1 MRLLYRAAIHAA
13 MLFLLSCAGGPPR
26 PNVILIIVDTLRAD
40 HLGCYGYRRN
50 TSPSIDSLAQAGTRW
65 SSVTAQ
71 ANWTLP
77 ATASIF
83 TGLTVRSH
91 GVMMTSTGATYG
103 FDPETPTI
111 ATILESHGYSTGGF
125 VNVYLLS
132 EHLGFHRGFESYH
145 SNSMGHG
152 MAGETVDRFL
162 QWRRSDD
169 SSAPFLAVIHLY
181 DVHDPYDPPRQ
192 FDTLYTENGACGL
205 TNWTRTPG
213 DAAANPEEKPHLMGL
228 YDGEIRWVDSQL
240 SRVFSWLRESGQA
253 DSTLVI
259 VTADHGEAFLEREG
273 RPGIL
278 HRSLYQEVIHV
289 PLIISGPGI
298 EAARVDSTPAGQYDI
313 LPTVLACLELERRS
327 DFDGRNLLASD
338 AQAARAIPT
347 TRLRASRAAHTRGHR
362 KVIWFARTDST
373 VMYDLEE
380 DPLEREP
387 LAAPARLEE
396 ELMDF
401 WATPCD
407 WDPVR
412 VSDRELQSA
421 LRDLGYI

>member
-1 MRLLYRAAIHAA
+1 MRLLYRAAISAA
-13 MLFLLSCAGGPPR
+13 LLFLLACAEGPPR

-50 TSPSIDSLAQAGTRW
+50 TSPSIDSLAEAGTRW
-65 SSVTAQ
+65 TRVTAQ

-83 TGLTVRSH
+83 SGLTVRSH

-103 FDPETPTI
+103 FDPKTPTI
-111 ATILESHGYSTGGF
+111 ATILESRGYSTGGF

-132 EHLGFHRGFESYH
+132 ERLGFHRGFECYH
-145 SNSMGHG
+145 ANSMGHG
-152 MAGETVDRFL
+152 RAGDTVDRFL

-181 DVHDPYDPPRQ
+181 DVHDPYDPPQ
-192 FDTLYTENGACGL
+192 QYDTLYTESGACGL

-213 DAAANPEEKPHLMGL
+213 DAAANPDEKPHLMGL

-240 SRVFSWLRESGQA
+240 SRIFAWLRESGKA

-298 EAARVDSTPAGQYDI
+298 DSATVDSAPAGQYDI
-313 LPTVLACLELERRS
+313 LPTVLGCLEMEQQG
-327 DFDGRNLLASD
+327 DFDGRDLLA
-338 AQAARAIPT
+338 RGERERRVIPT
-347 TRLRASRAAHTRGHR
+347 TRLRASRAAVTGGNR
-362 KVIWFARTDST
+362 KVMWIARADST

-380 DPLEREP
+380 DPMEREA
-387 LAAPARLEE
+387 LAAPAGLEE
-396 ELMDF
+396 QVMDF
-401 WATPCD
+401 WATPCR